1 LINKKSH
8 TVKAVIYSEG
18 KILLQLRDEKPD
30 IFYPGVWGLFGGS
43 VDDGEK
49 PIDALKRELLEE
61 IGFEINSAKLLFSW
75 NHDKYNSILH
85 FFLVP
90 LTVEFEKLCLNEGQG
105 MDLFSIEQIKR
116 LPITPSLKKNIH
128 KINQKF
134 FQLTQNKKSII

>member
-1 LINKKSH
+1 MIKKTNH
-8 TVKAVIYSEG
+8 AVKAVIYSDD
-18 KILLQLRDEKPD
+18 KFLLQLRDQKQG

-49 PIDALKRELLEE
+49 PIDALKRELFEE
-61 IGFEINSAKLLFSW
+61 IGLEIKDAKLLFSW

-90 LTVEFEKLCLNEGQG
+90 LTVELEKLCLNEGQG

-128 KINQKF
+128 KIK
-134 FQLTQNKKSII
+134 QNILSINLE

>member
-1 LINKKSH
+1 MTKDINH
-8 TVKAVIYSEG
+8 TVKAVIYSKD
-18 KILLQLRDEKPD
+18 KILLQLRDQKPN
-30 IFYPGVWGLFGGS
+30 IFYPGVWGLFGGGM
-43 VDDGEK
+43 DDGEK

-90 LTVEFEKLCLNEGQG
+90 LTVELEKLCLNEGQG

-128 KINQKF
+128 KIK
-134 FQLTQNKKSII
+134 QNILSMNSE

>member
-1 LINKKSH
+1 MTKHINH
-8 TVKAVIYSEG
+8 TVKAVIHSKD
-18 KILLQLRDEKPD
+18 KILLQLRDQKPN
-30 IFYPGVWGLFGGS
+30 IFYPGVWGLFGGG

-61 IGFEINSAKLLFSW
+61 IGLEIKSAKLLFSW

-90 LTVEFEKLCLNEGQG
+90 LTVELEKLCLNEGQG

-128 KINQKF
+128 KIK
-134 FQLTQNKKSII
+134 QNILSMNSE

>member
-1 LINKKSH
+1 MINKENH
-8 TVKAVIYSEG
+8 TVKAVIYLDN
-18 KILLQLRDEKPD
+18 KLLLQLRDQKQT
-30 IFYPGVWGLFGGS
+30 IFYPGVWGLFGGG
-43 VDDGEK
+43 VDVGEK

-61 IGFEINSAKLLFSW
+61 IGLEIKSAKLLFSW

-90 LTVEFEKLCLNEGQG
+90 LTVELEKLCLNEGQG

-128 KINQKF
+128 KIK
-134 FQLTQNKKSII
+134 QNILSINLE

>member
-1 LINKKSH
+1 MTKDINH
-8 TVKAVIYSEG
+8 TVKAVIYSKD
-18 KILLQLRDEKPD
+18 KILLQLRDQKPN
-30 IFYPGVWGLFGGS
+30 IFYPGVWGLFGGG

-61 IGFEINSAKLLFSW
+61 IGLEIKSAKLLFSW

-90 LTVEFEKLCLNEGQG
+90 LTVELEKLCLNEGQG

-128 KINQKF
+128 KIK
-134 FQLTQNKKSII
+134 QNILSINLE

>member
-1 LINKKSH
+1 LTKDINH
-8 TVKAVIYSEG
+8 TVKAIIHSED
-18 KILLQLRDEKPD
+18 KILLQLRDQKPN
-30 IFYPGVWGLFGGS
+30 IFYPGVWGLFGGG

-61 IGFEINSAKLLFSW
+61 IGLEIKSAKLLFSW

-90 LTVEFEKLCLNEGQG
+90 LTVELEKLCLNEGQG

-128 KINQKF
+128 KIK
-134 FQLTQNKKSII
+134 QNILSINLE

>member
-1 LINKKSH
+1 MTKDINH
-8 TVKAVIYSEG
+8 TVKAIIHSED
-18 KILLQLRDEKPD
+18 KILLQLRDQKPN
-30 IFYPGVWGLFGGS
+30 IFYPGVWGLFGGG

-61 IGFEINSAKLLFSW
+61 IGLEIKSAKLLFSW

-90 LTVEFEKLCLNEGQG
+90 LTVELEKLCLNEGQG

-128 KINQKF
+128 KIK
-134 FQLTQNKKSII
+134 QNILSINPE

>member
-1 LINKKSH
+1 MINKANH
-8 TVKAVIYSEG
+8 TVKAVIYLDD
-18 KILLQLRDEKPD
+18 KLLLQLRDQKQD
-30 IFYPGVWGLFGGS
+30 IFYPGVWGLFGGGMD
-43 VDDGEK
+43 VGEK

-61 IGFEINSAKLLFSW
+61 IGFEIKSAKLLFSW
-75 NHDKYNSILH
+75 NHDKYNSVLH

-90 LTVEFEKLCLNEGQG
+90 LTVELEKLCLNEGQG

>member
-1 LINKKSH
+1 MTKDINH
-8 TVKAVIYSEG
+8 TVKAIIHSED
-18 KILLQLRDEKPD
+18 KILLQLRDQKPN
-30 IFYPGVWGLFGGS
+30 IFYPGVWGLFGGG

-61 IGFEINSAKLLFSW
+61 IGLEIKSAKLLFSW

-90 LTVEFEKLCLNEGQG
+90 LTVELEKLCLNEGQG

-128 KINQKF
+128 KIK
-134 FQLTQNKKSII
+134 QNILSINLE